1 MVSRWRAWRLRCAQ
15 MELADAQHHFDTWT
29 EPFHRR
35 LGTVEPS
42 RMAREQR
49 NLDRLRRRVE
59 RLTET
64 IDHAA

>member
-1 MVSRWRAWRLRCAQ
+1 